1 MMPGEVRSFRRGP
14 AFRVLRAWVL
24 MSLALHLAW
33 EIAQLPFY
41 TLWREGTPTFIA
53 WAVVH
58 CTVGDGLI
66 AVGTYLAAAA
76 SARSVYWPWL
86 APGRGLAVL
95 WASGL
100 AWTAFSEWRHVFK
113 LGSWAYADTMP
124 TIAGIG
130 LVPLVQWVVV
140 PGLALWCL
148 RECSS
153 GPQGSN
159 ESARGIGNEGH
170 AADRYGRR

>member
-1 MMPGEVRSFRRGP
+1 MIASEVRSFWRGP
-14 AFRVLRAWVL
+14 AFRVLRDWVL
-24 MSLALHLAW
+24 MSLVLHLAW
-33 EIAQLPFY
+33 EIVQLPFY
-41 TLWREGTPTFIA
+41 TLWRESTPTFIA

-76 SARSVYWPWL
+76 SARTVYWPWVL
-86 APGRGLAVL
+86 PGRGLAVL

-113 LGSWAYADTMP
+113 LGSWAYAEIMP

-130 LVPLVQWVVV
+130 LAPLAQWVLV

-153 GPQGSN
+153 SPLARDGSTQ
-159 ESARGIGNEGH
+159 
-170 AADRYGRR
+170 AASDLR